1 MGREKKLDVQSVSYQ
16 KYFLKY
22 LVLIPLL
29 LTKKEKVL
37 GNMYRIANLTR
48 GREKLNALI
57 GIHGVEKY
65 VVRIQV
71 VDCEC

>member
-1 MGREKKLDVQSVSYQ
+1 
-16 KYFLKY
+16 
-22 LVLIPLL
+22 
-29 LTKKEKVL
+29 
-37 GNMYRIANLTR
+37 MYSIANLTR

-65 VVRIQV
+65 VVQIQV